1 MLWSV
6 MKGYTKEQLV
16 KDIVAGIIVAIIAL
30 PLSIAL
36 ALASG
41 VTPER
46 GIYTAITA
54 GFVISFL
61 GGSRVQIAGPT
72 AAFATIVAGIAAENG
87 IEGLALATVMAG
99 IILIIMGVCRM
110 GSLIKYIPYT
120 ITTGFTAGIAVTI
133 FIGQIKDFLG
143 LTVVSEEPLIE
154 TMDKLVGDIRFIST
168 INVQAVI
175 VGAVCLAIL
184 IVWPMINE
192 TIPPSLLAVI
202 AGIAMVK
209 GLHMPVNTIGDLYTI
224 SNALPALTVPVFN
237 FDMVQK
243 LLPDAKNVGI
253 LYCSAE
259 ANSVYQAEQAQK
271 YLEKA
276 GINVKTYTAA
286 DSNDIQ
292 QVVTKAADE
301 NDAIYIPTDNTIAS
315 NMEIVKNVTVPAK
328 VPVIAGEENMCSAGG
343 LATLSISYE
352 SIGYNAGLM
361 AYDILVNGKNPADM
375 PIQYADDVT
384 LKYNADIASELGI
397 EIPDDMVAIEKE
409 DK

>member
-1 MLWSV
+1 
-6 MKGYTKEQLV
+6 MKKVIALLLAMSMTVAAFTGCTAGQKAREEKKTETADKTSDKKEDGDKVYHIGIIQLV
-16 KDIVAGIIVAIIAL
+16 EHQAL
-30 PLSIAL
+30 DAATEGFQKAL
-36 ALASG
+36 K
-41 VTPER
+41 EK
-46 GIYTAITA
+46 
-54 GFVISFL
+54 L
-61 GGSRVQIAGPT
+61 GDKVEFDVQNAQGEET
-72 AAFATIVAGIAAENG
+72 NCATI
-87 IEGLALATVMAG
+87 ATKFVNSNVDLIMANA
-99 IILIIMGVCRM
+99 
-110 GSLIKYIPYT
+110 T
-120 ITTGFTAGIAVTI
+120 
-133 FIGQIKDFLG
+133 
-143 LTVVSEEPLIE
+143 
-154 TMDKLVGDIRFIST
+154 
-168 INVQAVI
+168 QAVI
-175 VGAVCLAIL
+175 SSATATSDIPIVGTSVTDYVTTGTVKSNDAPGGNVTGTSDLAPIDQQ
-184 IVWPMINE
+184 VE
-192 TIPPSLLAVI
+192 LL
-202 AGIAMVK
+202 
-209 GLHMPVNTIGDLYTI
+209 
-224 SNALPALTVPVFN
+224 
-237 FDMVQK
+237 QK
-243 LLPDAKNVGI
+243 LVPDAKNVGI

-276 GINVKTYTAA
+276 GITAKTYTAA

-328 VPVIAGEENMCSAGG
+328 VPVIAGEENMCSVGG

>member
-1 MLWSV
+1 
-6 MKGYTKEQLV
+6 MKKVIALLLAMSMTVAAFTGCTAGQKASEEKKTETADKTSDKKEDRDKVYHIGIIQLV
-16 KDIVAGIIVAIIAL
+16 EHQAL
-30 PLSIAL
+30 DAATEGFQKAL
-36 ALASG
+36 K
-41 VTPER
+41 EK
-46 GIYTAITA
+46 
-54 GFVISFL
+54 L
-61 GGSRVQIAGPT
+61 GDKVEFDVQNAQGEET
-72 AAFATIVAGIAAENG
+72 NCATI
-87 IEGLALATVMAG
+87 ATKFVNSNVDLIMANA
-99 IILIIMGVCRM
+99 
-110 GSLIKYIPYT
+110 T
-120 ITTGFTAGIAVTI
+120 
-133 FIGQIKDFLG
+133 
-143 LTVVSEEPLIE
+143 
-154 TMDKLVGDIRFIST
+154 
-168 INVQAVI
+168 QAVI
-175 VGAVCLAIL
+175 SSATATSDIPIVGTSVTDYVTTGTVKSNDAPGGNVTGTSDLAPIDQQ
-184 IVWPMINE
+184 VE
-192 TIPPSLLAVI
+192 LL
-202 AGIAMVK
+202 
-209 GLHMPVNTIGDLYTI
+209 
-224 SNALPALTVPVFN
+224 
-237 FDMVQK
+237 QK
-243 LLPDAKNVGI
+243 LVPDAKNVGI

-276 GINVKTYTAA
+276 GITAKTYTAA

-328 VPVIAGEENMCSAGG
+328 VPVIAGEENMCSVGG

>member
-1 MLWSV
+1 
-6 MKGYTKEQLV
+6 MKKVIALLLAMSMTVAVFTGCTAGQKASEEKKTETADKTSDKKEDGDKVYHIGIIQLV
-16 KDIVAGIIVAIIAL
+16 EHQAL
-30 PLSIAL
+30 DAATEGFQKAL
-36 ALASG
+36 K
-41 VTPER
+41 EK
-46 GIYTAITA
+46 
-54 GFVISFL
+54 L
-61 GGSRVQIAGPT
+61 GDKVEFDVQNAQGEET
-72 AAFATIVAGIAAENG
+72 NCATI
-87 IEGLALATVMAG
+87 ATKFVNSNVDLIMANA
-99 IILIIMGVCRM
+99 
-110 GSLIKYIPYT
+110 T
-120 ITTGFTAGIAVTI
+120 
-133 FIGQIKDFLG
+133 
-143 LTVVSEEPLIE
+143 
-154 TMDKLVGDIRFIST
+154 
-168 INVQAVI
+168 QAVI
-175 VGAVCLAIL
+175 SSATATSDIPIVGTSVTDYVTTGTVKSNDAPGGNVTGTSDLAPIDQQ
-184 IVWPMINE
+184 VE
-192 TIPPSLLAVI
+192 LL
-202 AGIAMVK
+202 
-209 GLHMPVNTIGDLYTI
+209 
-224 SNALPALTVPVFN
+224 
-237 FDMVQK
+237 QK
-243 LLPDAKNVGI
+243 LVPDAKNVGI

-276 GINVKTYTAA
+276 GITAKTYTAA

-328 VPVIAGEENMCSAGG
+328 VPVIAGEENMCSVGG

>member
-1 MLWSV
+1 
-6 MKGYTKEQLV
+6 MKKVIALLLAMSMNVAAFTGCTAGQKASEEKKTETADKTSDKKEDGDKVYHIGIIQLV
-16 KDIVAGIIVAIIAL
+16 EHQAL
-30 PLSIAL
+30 DAATEGFQKAL
-36 ALASG
+36 K
-41 VTPER
+41 EK
-46 GIYTAITA
+46 
-54 GFVISFL
+54 L
-61 GGSRVQIAGPT
+61 GDKVEFDVQNAQGEET
-72 AAFATIVAGIAAENG
+72 NCATI
-87 IEGLALATVMAG
+87 ATKFVNSNVDLIMANA
-99 IILIIMGVCRM
+99 
-110 GSLIKYIPYT
+110 T
-120 ITTGFTAGIAVTI
+120 
-133 FIGQIKDFLG
+133 
-143 LTVVSEEPLIE
+143 
-154 TMDKLVGDIRFIST
+154 
-168 INVQAVI
+168 QAVI
-175 VGAVCLAIL
+175 SSATATSDIPIVGTSVTDYVTTGTVKSNDAPGGNVTGTSDLAPIDQQ
-184 IVWPMINE
+184 VE
-192 TIPPSLLAVI
+192 LL
-202 AGIAMVK
+202 
-209 GLHMPVNTIGDLYTI
+209 
-224 SNALPALTVPVFN
+224 
-237 FDMVQK
+237 QK
-243 LLPDAKNVGI
+243 LVPDAKNVGI

-276 GINVKTYTAA
+276 GITAKTYTAA

-328 VPVIAGEENMCSAGG
+328 VPVIAGEENMCSVGG

>member
-1 MLWSV
+1 MRKITRRSFLTAAVACGAAAALSACGGSSSASSAAASSTVASASV
-6 MKGYTKEQLV
+6 AAASNGEKFTVGICQLV
-16 KDIVAGIIVAIIAL
+16 QHAAL
-30 PLSIAL
+30 DAATQGFEDAL
-36 ALASG
+36 TASFG
-41 VTPER
+41 ENVTFDFQNAQ
-46 GIYTAITA
+46 GDSATCATITN
-54 GFVISFL
+54 GFVS
-61 GGSRVQIAGPT
+61 AGVDLIM
-72 AAFATIVAGIAAENG
+72 ANAT
-87 IEGLALATVMAG
+87 
-99 IILIIMGVCRM
+99 
-110 GSLIKYIPYT
+110 
-120 ITTGFTAGIAVTI
+120 
-133 FIGQIKDFLG
+133 
-143 LTVVSEEPLIE
+143 
-154 TMDKLVGDIRFIST
+154 
-168 INVQAVI
+168 QAVI
-175 VGAVCLAIL
+175 SSATATSDIPIVGTSVTDYVTTGTVKSNDAPGGNVTGTSDLAPIDQQ
-184 IVWPMINE
+184 VE
-192 TIPPSLLAVI
+192 LL
-202 AGIAMVK
+202 
-209 GLHMPVNTIGDLYTI
+209 
-224 SNALPALTVPVFN
+224 
-237 FDMVQK
+237 QK

>member
-1 MLWSV
+1 
-6 MKGYTKEQLV
+6 MKKVIALLLAMSMTVAAFTGCIAGQKASEEKKTETADKTSDKKEDGDKVYHIGIIQLV
-16 KDIVAGIIVAIIAL
+16 EHQAL
-30 PLSIAL
+30 DAATEGFQKAL
-36 ALASG
+36 K
-41 VTPER
+41 EK
-46 GIYTAITA
+46 
-54 GFVISFL
+54 L
-61 GGSRVQIAGPT
+61 GDKVEFDVQNAQGEET
-72 AAFATIVAGIAAENG
+72 NCATI
-87 IEGLALATVMAG
+87 ATKFVNSNVDLIMANA
-99 IILIIMGVCRM
+99 
-110 GSLIKYIPYT
+110 T
-120 ITTGFTAGIAVTI
+120 
-133 FIGQIKDFLG
+133 
-143 LTVVSEEPLIE
+143 
-154 TMDKLVGDIRFIST
+154 
-168 INVQAVI
+168 QAVI
-175 VGAVCLAIL
+175 SSATATSDIPIVGTSVTDYVTTGTVKSNDAPGGNVTGTSDLAPIDQQ
-184 IVWPMINE
+184 VE
-192 TIPPSLLAVI
+192 LL
-202 AGIAMVK
+202 
-209 GLHMPVNTIGDLYTI
+209 
-224 SNALPALTVPVFN
+224 
-237 FDMVQK
+237 QK
-243 LLPDAKNVGI
+243 LVPDAKNVGI

-276 GINVKTYTAA
+276 GITAKTYTAA

-328 VPVIAGEENMCSAGG
+328 VPVIAGEENMCSVGG

-397 EIPDDMVAIEKE
+397 KIPDDMVAIEKE